1 MIMTGILDFD
11 RLKAKQRALRSGFP
25 ETMGLRVH
33 RSISWIGRSEACDD
47 DEDARFLF
55 LWIAFNAA
63 YAEERDF
70 GSRPSSER
78 SRYQDFFQM
87 LVNLDGD
94 RRIYDAIWQRF
105 SGPIRMLM
113 DNRYVFNPFWMHQN
127 GVEGFEDWEE
137 RLGKARS
144 KFSRALSTS
153 DTALI
158 LSLVF
163 DRLYVLR
170 NQIMH
175 GGTTW
180 ASSVNRTQVR
190 DGSAILSF
198 LMPVFID
205 LMMDNPDRD
214 WGRAFYPVV
223 E

>member
-1 MIMTGILDFD
+1 MIQTFRFD
-11 RLKAKQRALRSGFP
+11 ALKAKQRDLRSGFP

-33 RSISWIGRSEACDD
+33 RSISWIGRAEKAND

-63 YAEERDF
+63 YAQQQDF
-70 GSRPSSER
+70 GTRPASER
-78 SRYQDFFQM
+78 SRYQDFFRM
-87 LVNLDGD
+87 LVELDEE
-94 RRIYDAIWQRF
+94 RRVYGAIWQRF
-105 SGPIRMLM
+105 SGSIRLLM
-113 DNRYVFNPFWMHQN
+113 ENRYVFNPFWMHHN
-127 GVEGFEDWEE
+127 GVAGFEDWDQ
-137 RLGKARS
+137 RLANARS
-144 KFSRALSTS
+144 KFNKALATT

-170 NQIMH
+170 NQMIH

-190 DGSAILSF
+190 DGSAILAF
-198 LMPVFID
+198 LLPVFID

-223 E
+223 D